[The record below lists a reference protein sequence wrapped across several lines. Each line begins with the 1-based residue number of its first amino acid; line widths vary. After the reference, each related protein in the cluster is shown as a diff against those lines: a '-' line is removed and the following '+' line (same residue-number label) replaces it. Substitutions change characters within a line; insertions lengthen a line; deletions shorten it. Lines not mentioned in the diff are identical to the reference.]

1 MPVVKWSACDLRV
14 MPKVAGG
21 SDSIKHQSD
30 APGVG
35 GLFHAGHRRN
45 GRIKQTEDK
54 EPNEIGGTR
63 EGAKLVSG
71 MM

>member
-1 MPVVKWSACDLRV
+1 MPVVKWSACDLWV